1 MAMFVVVMFV
11 IFVAVLAPL
20 KVTLMLLVLLGGV
33 PILVKALA
41 KSIGKV
47 EVSFGDA
54 AKAVAYGLGVVLL
67 ILFALGTIGKGTAH
81 VGTPMALVLFA
92 AYTLA
97 YKFALGTGTRASAA
111 IALASTA
118 SSVLLAWLILYRV

>member
-1 MAMFVVVMFV
+1 MFVVVMFV
-11 IFVAVLAPL
+11 IFVAVLAPM

-33 PILVKALA
+33 PIIVRILA
-41 KSIGKV
+41 KAIGKV

-54 AKAVAYGLGVVLL
+54 AKAVAYGLGTVLL
-67 ILFALGTIGKGTAH
+67 ILAALGTIGKGTAH

-97 YKFALGTGTRASAA
+97 YKFALGTSTRASAA
-111 IALASTA
+111 IAIASTA
-118 SSVLLAWLILYRV
+118 ASAPLGWLILYAI